1 MKNKSV
7 YCSGPLFSPEDIWA
21 MNQIAAAIEEGGY
34 DTFLPHRD
42 GLEPFVTNFIGTPLA
57 NSIPF
62 RFLTKSINKWVF
74 AYDIYQIVEACD
86 YLVLTMNGRGPDEG
100 GIVETAVAYATGK
113 PIVLY
118 KADDRTFAFGS
129 DHLMLL
135 GASSAYTIV
144 NTIEGIPS
152 SLARLSEHMTSGDEN
167 HTVRNDLT
175 PQLQQAAALGKKV
188 HRFVRAL
195 QFLKPPNKLLEMN
208 SQ

>member
-1 MKNKSV
+1 
-7 YCSGPLFSPEDIWA
+7 

-113 PIVLY
+113 PIILY